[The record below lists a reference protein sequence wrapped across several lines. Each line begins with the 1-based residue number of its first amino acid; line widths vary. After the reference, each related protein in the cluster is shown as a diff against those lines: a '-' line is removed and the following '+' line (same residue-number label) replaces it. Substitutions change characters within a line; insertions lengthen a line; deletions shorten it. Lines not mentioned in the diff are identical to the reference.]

1 MKYAFLQIYTL
12 FFLFYALN
20 LSAKQQIYNW
30 ERIKCTDG
38 IEVFRRSIKNSNIV
52 AFKGIAEINASIE
65 KVLFV
70 LLDNEHRVEWV
81 SRLKSSKIL
90 EGDNKSFEYIAYQEF
105 KLPWPMMNRYFIYKG
120 IVKKSGKQIIL
131 KMNSVY
137 HDFTPKNTAIK
148 AELHHSYYRMKSLTK
163 NKTKL
168 EIEIYSDPKGGL
180 PKWFANLIQK
190 NWPYKTLKGIR
201 NQVKKKFINCSLL
214 PIE

>member
-90 EGDNKSFEYIAYQEF
+90 EGDNKSFEYIA
-105 KLPWPMMNRYFIYKG
+105 RY
-120 IVKKSGKQIIL
+120 
-131 KMNSVY
+131 
-137 HDFTPKNTAIK
+137 
-148 AELHHSYYRMKSLTK
+148 
-163 NKTKL
+163 
-168 EIEIYSDPKGGL
+168 
-180 PKWFANLIQK
+180 
-190 NWPYKTLKGIR
+190 
-201 NQVKKKFINCSLL
+201 
-214 PIE
+214 